1 MFPRGASRAL
11 LAVTAG
17 TAVAQFSDWQK
28 GQISTEIC
36 TWEQPRAALI
46 RDTIYLDGGT
56 IWWVPTLNDG
66 STGRPVDNGSSPP
79 ISLMILVE
87 SNLQKEIIKVLF
99 SATT

>member
-36 TWEQPRAALI
+36 TWEQPR
-46 RDTIYLDGGT
+46 GT
-56 IWWVPTLNDG
+56 MKQHWVYCM
-66 STGRPVDNGSSPP
+66 
-79 ISLMILVE
+79 SLTFC
-87 SNLQKEIIKVLF
+87 F
-99 SATT
+99 SRFDS